1 MTITKGLYFKRF
13 DLHVHT
19 TASKDYQGT
28 ATAEEVVTT
37 ALQKGLAGIA
47 ITDHQTAASVD
58 QIKAAA
64 AGKPLVV
71 LPGVELLVHGGES
84 GVHILLLFDVDK
96 TTEHV
101 HQFLNRIKVYHKD
114 GQPTV
119 AAEMTVGLVCDELAQ
134 YDPSALVVL
143 AHCHSSK
150 GVTGEIKGEVRAQ
163 IFQTYRRNLVGAEA
177 NESDFT
183 NETKKAA
190 RKRVVDLLDGTDP
203 NYHNRKL
210 GVCQS
215 SDAHTLADIGSSYT
229 FFKVDDVITI
239 EDIRQSFLDRD
250 TRIRQ
255 SFEYKEVVYPR
266 TDNLKITSGFLADQD
281 FEFHE
286 GLNSILGAKGSGKSL
301 VIEALRFGLNQEP
314 ALPGIREDHAAKL
327 EKCLKVHGT
336 VEIRI
341 TDESGKQYLVTRTLN
356 PVSGSPI
363 KITDLSDDT
372 VKDFQIAE
380 IFPVL
385 FLSQNE
391 IIRIAEDHTGGSL
404 RSFIDRFFDFYRFQ
418 NDIERLNRALAEVD
432 GQLIDAL
439 KAHLVVADS
448 QRKVATA
455 KEEIEKLGRQIT
467 NAVFANYAHQERLG
481 RALKNQIDFVDSMV
495 ESVTTSEASYVD
507 LVAPKTGDST
517 IDDNPAV
524 KRASDITAKAIQEV
538 VRHFKDARTALAG
551 QRVLLQQEYQDWE
564 SAFKAIKNEYD
575 RVVKETGGTQV
586 ALDQRRQRLVTE
598 LSNLERDLARH
609 STRAQQLRTVTAKR
623 NGILDSLDAAYKAYF
638 QERKNRCQFFTD
650 NSHGA
655 LSVTIREREDRSEF
669 RQQLLAFKRGSWLR
683 DEEVEKIA
691 NAITPREFVGA
702 LLRFE
707 HSGRANKTSLQELAQ
722 RAGIRED
729 QFEKLAVHLLSE
741 YQYKDIL
748 ALMYNSVPKDVP
760 SISYKVAGE
769 FKPLA
774 DLSVGQKAVAL
785 LIVALSDG
793 TFPIVIDQPEDSLD
807 LRTIWDD
814 VCSTIRGAKD
824 RRQFIF
830 TTHNSSVAVASDTD
844 KFTILQAEA
853 NRGRVVYSGSL
864 NSQKIKQEVIDY
876 LEGGID
882 TYGKKREK
890 YNL

>member
-1 MTITKGLYFKRF
+1 MTITKGLYFKKF
-13 DLHVHT
+13 DLHIHT
-19 TASKDYQGT
+19 TASKDYRGT

-64 AGKPLVV
+64 AGKPLIIF
-71 LPGVELLVHGGES
+71 PGVELLVHGGES

-119 AAEMTVGLVCDELAQ
+119 AAEATVGLVCDELAQ
-134 YDPSALVVL
+134 YDPSALVIL

-150 GVTGEIKGEVRAQ
+150 GVTGEIKGEVRTQ
-163 IFQTYRRNLVGAEA
+163 IFQTYRRNLIGAEA

-190 RKRVVDLLDGTDP
+190 HRRVVDLLDGTDP

-215 SDAHTLADIGSSYT
+215 SDAHALNDIGSSYT

-239 EDIRQSFLDRD
+239 EDIRQSFLDPD

-255 SFEYKEVVYPR
+255 SIEYKEVVYPR
-266 TDNLKITSGFLADQD
+266 TDNLKITSGFLADQS

-314 ALPGIREDHAAKL
+314 ALAGIREDHASKL

-341 TDESGKQYLVTRTLN
+341 TDESGKQYVVTRTLN

-363 KITDLSDDT
+363 KITDLSDNT

-380 IFPVL
+380 VFPVL

-418 NDIERLNRALAEVD
+418 NDIERLTHALAEVD

-467 NAVFANYAHQERLG
+467 NTVF
-481 RALKNQIDFVDSMV
+481 VS
-495 ESVTTSEASYVD
+495 
-507 LVAPKTGDST
+507 
-517 IDDNPAV
+517 
-524 KRASDITAKAIQEV
+524 
-538 VRHFKDARTALAG
+538 
-551 QRVLLQQEYQDWE
+551 
-564 SAFKAIKNEYD
+564 
-575 RVVKETGGTQV
+575 
-586 ALDQRRQRLVTE
+586 
-598 LSNLERDLARH
+598 
-609 STRAQQLRTVTAKR
+609 
-623 NGILDSLDAAYKAYF
+623 
-638 QERKNRCQFFTD
+638 
-650 NSHGA
+650 
-655 LSVTIREREDRSEF
+655 F
-669 RQQLLAFKRGSWLR
+669 RQACLTR
-683 DEEVEKIA
+683 
-691 NAITPREFVGA
+691 P
-702 LLRFE
+702 
-707 HSGRANKTSLQELAQ
+707 
-722 RAGIRED
+722 
-729 QFEKLAVHLLSE
+729 
-741 YQYKDIL
+741 
-748 ALMYNSVPKDVP
+748 
-760 SISYKVAGE
+760 GE
-769 FKPLA
+769 C
-774 DLSVGQKAVAL
+774 
-785 LIVALSDG
+785 
-793 TFPIVIDQPEDSLD
+793 
-807 LRTIWDD
+807 W
-814 VCSTIRGAKD
+814 
-824 RRQFIF
+824 
-830 TTHNSSVAVASDTD
+830 
-844 KFTILQAEA
+844 
-853 NRGRVVYSGSL
+853 
-864 NSQKIKQEVIDY
+864 
-876 LEGGID
+876 
-882 TYGKKREK
+882 
-890 YNL
+890 